1 MLSLYVPKL
10 KIQMEE
16 KKTILLL
23 LFTWTKGET
32 LVQDSFVFVFTNQLF
47 NQTDSFLFS
56 MSISA
61 LLQHCIWLTLSS
73 WVLASKATSLL
84 CLFVSWKIQ
93 AIV

>member
-1 MLSLYVPKL
+1 MYLSLKYKW
-10 KIQMEE
+10 KK

-23 LFTWTKGET
+23 LFTWTMGET

-84 CLFVSWKIQ
+84 CLFVSWNIQ

>member
-1 MLSLYVPKL
+1 MYLSLKYKW
-10 KIQMEE
+10 KK

-32 LVQDSFVFVFTNQLF
+32 LGQDSFVFVFTNQLF

-84 CLFVSWKIQ
+84 CLFVSWNIQ